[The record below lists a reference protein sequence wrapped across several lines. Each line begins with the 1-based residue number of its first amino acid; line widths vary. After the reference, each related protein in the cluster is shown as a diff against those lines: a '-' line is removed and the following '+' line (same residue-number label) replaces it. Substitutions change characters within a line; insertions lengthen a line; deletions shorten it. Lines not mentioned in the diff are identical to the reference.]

1 MTMTQQGKLIIF
13 SAPSGSG
20 KTTIVHRILPLFPE
34 LQFSVSAT
42 SRAMRPG
49 ETDGKDYY
57 FLSAEQFKNYRDQGK
72 FLEWEEVYKD
82 QFYGTLLSELDR
94 IWAMGKHL
102 VFDVDVKGGL
112 NIKRQFPH
120 NALAIFIQP
129 PSVEELKSRLLKR
142 GTETEESLKKR
153 VGKAKE
159 EMAYAPQFDKIIVND
174 DLEKAVEETRRTI
187 HDFLGK

>member
-1 MTMTQQGKLIIF
+1 MTHQGKLIIF

-20 KTTIVHRILPLFPE
+20 KTTIVHRLLPRFPN

-42 SRAMRPG
+42 SRTMRPG

-57 FLSAEQFKNYRDQGK
+57 FLSTEQFKEYRDQGR
-72 FLEWEEVYKD
+72 FLEWEEVYPN

-94 IWAMGKHL
+94 IWAMGKHV

-112 NIKRQFPH
+112 NIKRRFPD

-129 PSVEELKSRLLKR
+129 PSVDELRNRLLKR
-142 GTETEESLKKR
+142 GTETEESLEKR
-153 VGKAKE
+153 TGKAME
-159 EMAYAPQFDKIIVND
+159 EMAYAPYFDKIIIND
-174 DLEKAVEETRRTI
+174 DLGKAVEETRLAIR
-187 HDFLGK
+187 DFLGE